1 MVGIYTCKKGI
12 NRTTRTYSL
21 DTNCKIQKG
30 ATGNTVVEGI
40 FKAMRGWGLELWIVV
55 GVEDRNNS
63 ILVLFEGASVILG
76 CIAFVIGILFDDKLE
91 RI

>member
-1 MVGIYTCKKGI
+1 VQERHKSHDQ
-12 NRTTRTYSL
+12 NVF
-21 DTNCKIQKG
+21 
-30 ATGNTVVEGI
+30 TGHQLQDSEGSYRKHSGRGNF

-55 GVEDRNNS
+55 GVENRNNS

-76 CIAFVIGILFDDKLE
+76 CIAFVIGILFHDKLE